1 MRRCVALTAVT
12 GMLVVGLPA
21 VAVADATETVEGE
34 LQRLA
39 IERLDG
45 TGLEVAVVV
54 AEDGEVVRVDAE
66 AVEHVETGATVAAEV
81 IPDAQAAEDV
91 LSDDGGV
98 EVADV
103 DVLATD
109 PVRMPRTHL
118 GSPPSP
124 ATHHSC
130 INAHTLT
137 QFGTPSPES
146 NASDLATVESWRR
159 QRMS

>member
-103 DVLATD
+103 DVLVA
-109 PVRMPRTHL
+109 RCMNE
-118 GSPPSP
+118 G
-124 ATHHSC
+124 
-130 INAHTLT
+130 LT
-137 QFGTPSPES
+137 VGTWEVESDWVDVGTP
-146 NASDLATVESWRR
+146 ADLGRARGE
-159 QRMS
+159 